1 MARPK
6 KTSKKTKNTE
16 QKSIDKYLNDFRI
29 KNYRG
34 LRTLQINDLQ
44 QVNIFAGINGSGK
57 TTLLEA
63 LFLFVDRRN
72 PLAIMRP
79 HFWRN
84 LKPNLLVAVPHIFS
98 RGKLS
103 KSIKL
108 DGDTRNGH
116 EVLQCVYEKQAR
128 PSVQQLTP
136 EQQVLAA
143 GISSV
148 PQPMGVS
155 LIGEVN
161 GEIEDEIHLLDIP
174 QGGVT
179 NVKKVGTTPLPKAVI
194 LNRFTIGDPN
204 EIGDRL
210 SRAIQSRNK
219 AELIRTVKLLRP
231 EIRDLELLKMGDQSI
246 IYGNIGYGVRVPLN
260 FLGDGM
266 QTLLSIC
273 LAIIDSKN
281 GMVFLDE
288 FEAAI
293 HYSKL
298 SKIWKIIF
306 DLSVRYNCQI
316 FAATHS
322 KECIE
327 AAIDGI
333 TPSNSDYVRY
343 FRLELG
349 KRDIKTISYTGS
361 ELVTAIEQEWEVR

>member
-6 KTSKKTKNTE
+6 KASKKTKNTE
-16 QKSIDKYLNDFRI
+16 RNSVGQYLTAFRI
-29 KNYRG
+29 KNFRG
-34 LRTLQINDLQ
+34 LQTLQINDLK

-72 PLAIMRP
+72 PIAIMRP

-84 LKPNLLVAVPHIFS
+84 LQPNLMVAVPHIFS

-103 KSIKL
+103 KSIEL
-108 DGDTRNGH
+108 DGETRNGH
-116 EVLQCVYEKQAR
+116 EVLRCVYEKQSR

-148 PQPMGVS
+148 PQPLGVS
-155 LIGEVN
+155 LIAEVN
-161 GEIEDEIHLLDIP
+161 GEIEDEIHLLDLP
-174 QGGVT
+174 KGGVAD
-179 NVKKVGTTPLPKAVI
+179 VKKVGTTPLPKVVI
-194 LNRFTIGDPN
+194 LNRLTIGNPS

-210 SRAIQSRNK
+210 SQAIQSRKK

-231 EIRDLELLKMGDQSI
+231 EIRDLELLKMGDLSI
-246 IYGNIGYGVRVPLN
+246 IYGNIGYGVRVPLP

-273 LAIIDSKN
+273 LAIMDAKN

-298 SKIWKIIF
+298 SKVWRIIF

-333 TPSNSDYVRY
+333 TPSNSACVRY
-343 FRLELG
+343 FRLQPG
-349 KRDIKTISYTGS
+349 KSGIKAISYSGS